1 MSDKQSN
8 LTDKEMEDL
17 QSIVTDTLASVCAMA
32 DKHNIDRDSMLKYFA
47 DMLTAF
53 TEVASIQ
60 NYETNHTCNCQRNS
74 NSRDN
79 EPCYRCDSRKENREV
94 KIVTVSDLIKILDT
108 KENRYGATGKPRIL
122 NLSLNGNFAGSIE
135 NVKLDGYGDGLITDV
150 TMEIT
155 SSKFTTTNADMIRNM
170 SDEELADFLDIVG
183 EDGISSQYADV
194 PCDCCCEKTECSKCW
209 KDWLKSEAE

>member
-32 DKHNIDRDSMLKYFA
+32 DKNNIDRDSMLKYFA

-53 TEVASIQ
+53 AEVASIQ
-60 NYETNHTCNCQRNS
+60 NYETNHTCNCQHNS
-74 NSRDN
+74 NPRDN
-79 EPCYRCDSRKENREV
+79 EPCCRCDSKQ
-94 KIVTVSDLIKILDT
+94 
-108 KENRYGATGKPRIL
+108 
-122 NLSLNGNFAGSIE
+122 
-135 NVKLDGYGDGLITDV
+135 
-150 TMEIT
+150 
-155 SSKFTTTNADMIRNM
+155 TNADKIRNM
-170 SDEELADFLDIVG
+170 SDEELAEFLDIVG

-209 KDWLKSEAE
+209 KEWLQSEAE

>member
-60 NYETNHTCNCQRNS
+60 NYETNHTCNCQQNG

-79 EPCYRCDSRKENREV
+79 EPCCRCDSRK
-94 KIVTVSDLIKILDT
+94 
-108 KENRYGATGKPRIL
+108 
-122 NLSLNGNFAGSIE
+122 
-135 NVKLDGYGDGLITDV
+135 
-150 TMEIT
+150 
-155 SSKFTTTNADMIRNM
+155 TNADRIRNM
-170 SDEELADFLDIVG
+170 SDEELAEFLITFKNTFG
-183 EDGISSQYADV
+183 EEYEGEAS
-194 PCDCCCEKTECSKCW
+194 CM
-209 KDWLKSEAE
+209 DWLQSEAE

>member
-17 QSIVTDTLASVCAMA
+17 QSIVTDTLASICTMA

-60 NYETNHTCNCQRNS
+60 NYETNHTCNC

-79 EPCYRCDSRKENREV
+79 EPCCRCDSKVSEN
-94 KIVTVSDLIKILDT
+94 DDT
-108 KENRYGATGKPRIL
+108 KNKVTSLEIIVRMIDNKPYYEIKYKKVDEDYYHVGYSSY
-122 NLSLNGNFAGSIE
+122 NLD
-135 NVKLDGYGDGLITDV
+135 NVLEWYSECFELVDV
-150 TMEIT
+150 KM
-155 SSKFTTTNADMIRNM
+155 TNADRIRNM
-170 SDEELADFLDIVG
+170 SDEELAEFLITFKNTFG
-183 EDGISSQYADV
+183 EEYEGEAS
-194 PCDCCCEKTECSKCW
+194 CM
-209 KDWLKSEAE
+209 DWLQSEAE